1 MKNDKKKVFSIRP
14 VWGLICSS
22 ASIDQESNNISL
34 FNIISQIN
42 IFEKAFPQEN
52 KNNKLPFNHE
62 LVVLFRRI
70 LNIDIDNKEF
80 SVDVKLELVDP
91 NGKILTETIAPL
103 IFKKNKRQMRFVI
116 RMDSFIYTIPG
127 DYLYKIS
134 VKQLNDKSF
143 KISHEIPL
151 EVKSV

>member
-1 MKNDKKKVFSIRP
+1 MGATTRQGMLSAPLRSRF
-14 VWGLICSS
+14 GLACRLDYYDAPELQQIIERS
-22 ASIDQESNNISL
+22 AG
-34 FNIISQIN
+34 
-42 IFEKAFPQEN
+42 
-52 KNNKLPFNHE
+52 
-62 LVVLFRRI
+62 I